1 MSEMRSNDL
10 IRAIY
15 EKIKSYDRIMLFR
28 HIRPDGDCVG
38 STKGMKGIILN
49 TFPEKEVYLIDE
61 QKSDF
66 LSFMGEDDAP
76 VADEMYTDALGIV
89 IDTATTDR
97 ISNKKFALCKEIIK
111 IDHHL
116 EREPYGV
123 INWVEEEASSA
134 CEMIAKFFVTLKDQV
149 KIDRDSA
156 AHIYTGMVT
165 DSGRF
170 RYDGV
175 SGDTLRYAAAL
186 LDQGI
191 DTETLYAHLYL
202 QNFETLKFKSH
213 VYQQMQMTDNG
224 VAYIFISREMQ
235 QAFDLD
241 FESASACVSYMD
253 AIKGCLCW
261 LAFIENTQDQT
272 IRVRLRSRFAAINEI
287 AEKYH
292 GGGHACASGA
302 TVFSREEMDALIRD
316 ADAHIK
322 AYKENYTGWL

>member
-1 MSEMRSNDL
+1 MNQEIKTL
-10 IRAIY
+10 ILQ
-15 EKIKSYDRIMLFR
+15 KIREYPCIFLFR
-28 HIRPDGDCVG
+28 HIRADGDCTG
-38 STKGMKGIILN
+38 AAKGLQQILKC
-49 TFPEKEVYLIDE
+49 TFPEKEVYIIDNE
-61 QKSDF
+61 QPQRLAF
-66 LSFMGEDDAP
+66 LGSPDPEVP
-76 VADEMYTDALGIV
+76 DEMYRQSLGIV
-89 IDTATTDR
+89 LDSGDARR
-97 ISNKKFALCKEIIK
+97 ISNPKYALCKEIIK

-302 TVFSREEMDALIRD
+302 TVYNRREVRALLKKADALV
-316 ADAHIK
+316 K
-322 AYKENYTGWL
+322 EYKETHEGWL